1 MSFFFSLRFYRL
13 DTWVFCLPSLSTTTG
28 LREALRHEQQTR
40 RVAEATLRAERLRRD
55 EIETVIKDT
64 QRECQQPFVV
74 PALLDAFMKIGQM
87 TGETLRDQHTPGTGA
102 SAGTSMA
109 AAAAHSMDM

>member
-1 MSFFFSLRFYRL
+1 MSFSLSLRFYRL

-55 EIETVIKDT
+55 EIEMVIKDT

-87 TGETLRDQHTPGTGA
+87 TGETLRDQHPGTGA
-102 SAGTSMA
+102 SASATASTSM
-109 AAAAHSMDM
+109 DI

>member
-1 MSFFFSLRFYRL
+1 MPARF
-13 DTWVFCLPSLSTTTG
+13 CTTIG
-28 LREALRHEQQTR
+28 LRDALRHEQQTR

-55 EIETVIKDT
+55 EIETVIQDT

-87 TGETLRDQHTPGTGA
+87 TGETLRDYHPPPSAPSVGNGMGASTGA
-102 SAGTSMA
+102 PA
-109 AAAAHSMDM
+109 AAGSMDI